1 MTRRTI
7 LRRLG
12 IYALL
17 DLLCAAAGMGVPLF
31 CIAFGF
37 LVGWRTVRLLGLAE
51 QSIGESLARI
61 LLWAGVTS
69 GVTFAIMAAVWGR
82 CLPMLFDPAA
92 DIANFGMPLIL
103 FEPRASFLAWI
114 ALMVVVS
121 PVLQFLVTVFGAHVA
136 LLRDVKARVPGI
148 M

>member
-1 MTRRTI
+1 VTRRTR
-7 LRRLG
+7 LRQIG
-12 IYALL
+12 IYVVL
-17 DLLCAAAGMGVPLF
+17 DLLCAAVGMGVPFF

-37 LVGWRTVRLLGLAE
+37 LVGWRTVRMFDLAGR
-51 QSIGESLARI
+51 SIGDALARI
-61 LLWAGVTS
+61 LLGAGVTS

-82 CLPMLFDPAA
+82 CLPMLLDPSA

-103 FEPRASFLAWI
+103 FEPRASFLGWI
-114 ALMVVVS
+114 VLMIVVS

-136 LLRDVKARVPGI
+136 LLRDVRARMPGT

>member
-1 MTRRTI
+1 VTRRAT
-7 LRRLG
+7 LRQLG
-12 IYALL
+12 IYAVL
-17 DLLCAAAGMGVPLF
+17 DLLCAAAGMGVPIF

-51 QSIGESLARI
+51 RSIGESLAGV

-82 CLPMLFDPAA
+82 CLPMLFDPSV

-103 FEPRASFLAWI
+103 FEPRASFLGWI
-114 ALMVVVS
+114 VLMVVVS
-121 PVLQFLVTVFGAHVA
+121 PALQFLMTVFGAHVA

-148 M
+148 V